1 MRALLIAIALAAGL
15 AGAAHAAGTKSVKD
29 WAAVC
34 DNLGGCAAFGFSAE
48 ETDTDAFIRIQREA
62 GPAAAPVVTIVYDT
76 AATEPAQTWS
86 LALDGHPVAGVGL
99 LRATGSENG
108 ARASLSGPAA
118 GALIA
123 ALRNGQALS
132 LNQGGKAL
140 IDISLAGS
148 AAILL
153 WVDDQQRRIDTVT
166 ALVRRG
172 PKPASAV
179 PGASAAPLIPAA
191 PPAAQG
197 GLPQH
202 TPKRLVRD
210 VVDCDLTGV
219 TEPDDI
225 IARLAPGVVLWGP
238 QCQMGAYN
246 EVSIF
251 YVGDE
256 KAQHLRRISLPEAPG
271 AGQASDDML
280 FNANFDPKTQTLA
293 SFSKGRGIGDCG
305 AITTWVWDGKAF
317 ELLSELNMPV
327 CRGVVSDD
335 WPPLFV
341 GRRK

>member
-1 MRALLIAIALAAGL
+1 MRALLIAIAVAAGL

-34 DNLGGCAAFGFSAE
+34 DNLDACAAFGFSAE
-48 ETDTDAFIRIQREA
+48 GLETDAFIRIQREA
-62 GPAAAPVVTIVYDT
+62 GPAAAPVVTVVYDT
-76 AATEPAQTWS
+76 AETEPAQTWR
-86 LALDGHPVAGVGL
+86 LTLDGHPIAGVGP

-123 ALRNGQALS
+123 ALRNGQALT

-148 AAILL
+148 AAVLL
-153 WVDDQQRRIDTVT
+153 WVDDQQGRVDTVT
-166 ALVRRG
+166 ALIRRG
-172 PKPASAV
+172 PKPASVV
-179 PGASAAPLIPAA
+179 PGRAAAPLIPVA
-191 PPAAQG
+191 PPAAQS

-202 TPKRLVRD
+202 TPKRLIAD

-219 TEPDDI
+219 AEPADI
-225 IARLAPGVVLWGP
+225 VARLAPGVVLWGP

-246 EVSIF
+246 ELNIF

-256 KAQHLRRISLPEAPG
+256 KAQRLRRITFPEPAG
-271 AGQASDDML
+271 AGQASDDTV
-280 FNANFDPKTQTLA
+280 FNPNFDPKTQTLA

-305 AITTWVWDGKAF
+305 EIADWVWDGEAF
-317 ELLSELNMPV
+317 ALLSEQVMPV
-327 CRGVVSDD
+327 CRGVAPDD